1 MMNIKGVIMTC
12 KMLFF
17 DYRESEK
24 PFFDKNQTH
33 NFEIKLFSKSLN
45 RKTVREID
53 KNDLEKTSILNIY
66 TPSII
71 SADIVN
77 MFPNLRVIAS
87 RSSEVKNIDLE
98 ACLERN
104 VAVVNV
110 EILPGDND
118 SKIVYK
124 SINAVTSVF
133 CGCKD
138 YRIV

>member
-1 MMNIKGVIMTC
+1 MTC

-24 PFFDKNQTH
+24 PFFDKNPTH
-33 NFEIKLFSKSLN
+33 NFEIKQFSTGLN
-45 RKTVREID
+45 RKTVRELD
-53 KNDLEKTSILNIY
+53 KEDLEQTNVLNVY

-71 SADIVN
+71 SADVIN

-87 RSSEVKNIDLE
+87 RSESVKNIDLST
-98 ACLERN
+98 CLERN
-104 VAVVNV
+104 IAVVNV
-110 EILPGDND
+110 EILPKESDC
-118 SKIVYK
+118 KIVQK

-133 CGCKD
+133 CGNKD

>member
-1 MMNIKGVIMTC
+1 MTC

-24 PFFDKNQTH
+24 PFFDKIPTH
-33 NFEIKLFSKSLN
+33 NFEIKLFSHSLN
-45 RKTVREID
+45 RKTIRELD
-53 KNDLEKTSILNIY
+53 KDDLEQTNVLNIY
-66 TPSII
+66 SPSII
-71 SADIVN
+71 SADVIN

-87 RSSEVKNIDLE
+87 RSDNVKNVDLQT
-98 ACLERN
+98 CLERN

-110 EILPGDND
+110 EIFPNESDC
-118 SKIVYK
+118 KIIQK
-124 SINAVTSVF
+124 SINAITSVF

>member
-1 MMNIKGVIMTC
+1 MTC

-24 PFFDKNQTH
+24 PFFDKKPTH

-45 RKTVREID
+45 RKTIREID
-53 KNDLEKTSILNIY
+53 KEDLEHTSVLNVY

-71 SADIVN
+71 SADIIN

-87 RSSEVKNIDLE
+87 RSYETKNIDLKT
-98 ACLERN
+98 CLERN
-104 VAVVNV
+104 IAVVNV
-110 EILPGDND
+110 EILPHEND
-118 SKIVYK
+118 CKIVYK
-124 SINAVTSVF
+124 SINAITSVF